1 MMHRRL
7 VAVALAL
14 IAFLGLASHAL
25 AAEVVQGRIG
35 PGAVYRLVRPDVWNG
50 SLLIYA
56 HGFVATSEPV
66 ELPEEAELFVDLVTS
81 QGFAIAYSSYSEN
94 GWAVKDGAQRTFQ
107 LLGLFESKFGSPS
120 RVYLGGASMGGLIAI
135 KLVEDHPGTFAGTL
149 PACAAAG
156 GTRAQFDYLAN
167 VRALFDVAYP
177 GVLPGNAGAVP
188 TGLNLAT
195 AIAAPAAAAIIGD
208 PRPVPGAALIAS
220 VDQTPVPFSTG
231 PQLLE
236 SMITALTGHAGSFSE
251 LVTHLPSSRY
261 FDNSDVTYTSAVL
274 PPSTMAGLNAAVGRF
289 DASPSAL
296 NYMRH
301 FYQPT
306 GEVSAP
312 MLMLSTSLDPVL
324 PGFHQRAYRDLATAA
339 GQSDLL
345 VQRTIN
351 RYGHCTFTPAEIAA
365 AFGSLVAWVE
375 LGIKPTP

>member
-1 MMHRRL
+1 MLNRRL
-7 VAVALAL
+7 VTVALAL
-14 IAFLGLASHAL
+14 IVPLGFATHSL
-25 AAEVVQGRIG
+25 AAEVVEGRIG
-35 PGAVYRLVRPDVWNG
+35 PGALYRLVRPDVWNG
-50 SLLIYA
+50 ALLIYA
-56 HGFVATSEPV
+56 HGFVATTEPV
-66 ELPEEAELFVDLVTS
+66 ELPDEAELFVNLVTS

-135 KLVEDHPGTFAGTL
+135 KLAEDHPGRFAGIL
-149 PACAAAG
+149 PACAAAAG
-156 GTRAQFDYLAN
+156 SRAQFDYQAN

-195 AIAAPAAAAIIGD
+195 AIAAPAAAAILSD
-208 PRPVPGAALIAS
+208 PRPVTGAALIAS
-220 VDQTPVPFSTG
+220 VDQTPVPFSSG

-236 SMITALTGHAGSFSE
+236 SLITALTAHAASFSE
-251 LVTHLPSSRY
+251 FVVDMPSSRY
-261 FDNSDVTYTSAVL
+261 FDNSGVTYTSSVL
-274 PPSTMAGLNAAVGRF
+274 PPLTMAGLNAAVGRF

-301 FYQPT
+301 FYEPSGALT
-306 GEVSAP
+306 LP

-324 PGFHQRAYRDLATAA
+324 PGFHQRAYRDLVTAA

-351 RYGHCTFTPAEIAA
+351 RYGHCTFTPAEIAG

-375 LGIKPTP
+375 LGVKPMP

>member
-1 MMHRRL
+1 MLRQRF
-7 VAVALAL
+7 VKVTLAL
-14 IAFLGLASHAL
+14 VVSLGLATHAL
-25 AAEVVQGRIG
+25 AADVVQGRIG
-35 PGAVYRLVRPDVWNG
+35 PGAVYRLVRPDLWNG
-50 SLLIYA
+50 ALLIYA
-56 HGFVATSEPV
+56 HGFVSTAEPV
-66 ELPEEAELFVDLVTS
+66 ELPEEADLFVSLVTS

-107 LLGLFESKFGSPS
+107 LLDLFESKFGSPS

-135 KLVEDHPGTFAGTL
+135 KLVEDFPGTFAGVL

-195 AIAAPAAAAIIGD
+195 AIAAPAAAAILGD
-208 PRPVPGAALIAS
+208 PRPVTGAALIAS
-220 VDQTPVPFSTG
+220 VDQTPVPFSSG
-231 PQLLE
+231 PELLQ
-236 SMITALTGHAGSFSE
+236 SLITALTGHAGSFSE
-251 LVTHLPSSRY
+251 LVPQLPSSRY

-274 PPSTMAGLNAAVGRF
+274 PPLTLAGLNAAVGRF

-296 NYMRH
+296 NYMRN
-301 FYQPT
+301 FYQPS
-306 GEVSAP
+306 GELTVP

-324 PGFHQRAYRDLATAA
+324 PGFHQRAYRDLVTAA

-351 RYGHCTFTPAEIAA
+351 RYGHCNFTPAEIAA
-365 AFGSLVAWVE
+365 AFGNLVAWVE
-375 LGIKPTP
+375 IGIKPTP